1 MNTGVRHPTQALF
14 CQPMFVT
21 KWSAIPPLHRLADFL
36 ADPTARGNSWPPAMR
51 GTLVMQIDKLKGLL
65 L

>member
-1 MNTGVRHPTQALF
+1 LNTDVRRPTQALF

-21 KWSAIPPLHRLADFL
+21 KWSAIPPLPISLQTRQREQLLASSHE
-36 ADPTARGNSWPPAMR
+36 GNV
-51 GTLVMQIDKLKGLL
+51 VMQIDKLKGLL

>member
-1 MNTGVRHPTQALF
+1 
-14 CQPMFVT
+14 MFVT